1 MSPPPDET
9 FELTHPGGATRL
21 VVGRGV
27 LEHPESHLG
36 PWLDSRQIFLVS
48 SEPVLASCGGVRDV
62 LEQLAGELV
71 VLEVPD
77 GEAAKSLDV
86 ARSLWSAMLAAGGR
100 RDSRL
105 VALGGGSVG
114 DVAGFVAATFLRG
127 IDFANLPTTLLA
139 QVDAA
144 IGGKTAIDLP
154 AAKNS
159 VGAFWHPGW
168 VVAEVDL
175 LASLPEWELR
185 AGMAEVV
192 KIAAATDPG
201 LFEFLE
207 REMEAALDGD
217 GARLEEL
224 VRAAVA
230 AKIRVVEADPAEDDR
245 RRILNLGHT
254 LAHAIETSLGYR
266 GLRHGE
272 AVAYGLAFALQLA
285 MERGADGEFAHRLG
299 RLLVRL
305 DPPPLPSLDAADLV
319 AAIERDKKARR
330 HGMVWVLPMALGR
343 VEMVDDLEPGR
354 VEAALERFLAAPKIG
369 SSDRRGG
376 VR

>member
-1 MSPPPDET
+1 MTSPSEET
-9 FELTHPGGATRL
+9 LELTHPGGATRL

-27 LEHPESHLG
+27 LERPESHLG

-48 SEPVLASCGGVRDV
+48 SEAVLASCAGVRER
-62 LEQLAGELV
+62 LERLAGELV

-77 GEAAKSLDV
+77 GEAAKSVEV
-86 ARSLWSAMLAAGGR
+86 ARSLWSAMLSAGGR

-154 AAKNS
+154 TAKNS
-159 VGAFWHPGW
+159 VGAFWHPDW
-168 VVAEVDL
+168 VVADVDL
-175 LASLPEWELR
+175 LDSLPAWELR
-185 AGMAEVV
+185 SGMAEVV
-192 KIAAATDPG
+192 KIAAATDAA
-201 LFEFLE
+201 LFERLE
-207 REMEAALDGD
+207 RHMESALDGD
-217 GARLEEL
+217 RVRLEEL

-230 AKIRVVEADPAEDDR
+230 AKIRVVEADPAEGDR

-272 AVAYGLAFALQLA
+272 AVAYGLAFALELA
-285 MERGADGEFAHRLG
+285 KERGAEREFAARLG

-305 DPPPLPSLDAADLV
+305 DPPPLPPLQVADLL

-343 VEMVDDLEPGR
+343 VEMVGDLEPAR
-354 VEAALERFLAAPKIG
+354 VEAALESFLAAPKLG
-369 SSDRRGG
+369 GRDRRDG